1 MNKPMYYVQIRKLH
15 EDAVLPIGADKS
27 FQFYGDALTHF
38 HNLCT
43 VNNIPTKSWIQSTF
57 QMTANSPDH
66 EAKILILD
74 F

>member
-1 MNKPMYYVQIRKLH
+1 
-15 EDAVLPIGADKS
+15 LPIGADKS

-57 QMTANSPDH
+57 QMTAASPDH